1 MQKFKI
7 FTMNLDDLNEIKN
20 TLNSDFDD
28 FWDYNILKTELLS
41 CNSKYIVVRNKDNN
55 IVGFAGIKIILD
67 EAEIMNIV
75 TKKSERNLGIASL
88 MLSYLIKMCYNLK
101 IKKLNLEVNCK
112 NNIAINLYKKYNFT
126 EVGLRKKYYE
136 NKDDAILMSLFI
148 QNT

>member
-1 MQKFKI
+1 MQEFKI

-28 FWDYNILKTELLS
+28 FWDYNILKAELLS

-136 NKDDAILMSLFI
+136 NKDDAVLMSLFI